1 MSIKTYHICEFGTIR
16 QQEDF
21 KKDPGSYPSE
31 NVVCLEKNNFRSFRD
46 FILKNQNPDILNTPT
61 FSLFSK
67 NGHERIKVG
76 QHVGVIE
83 TQSGIR
89 LEILPKV
96 YLKDTDEPVIKTK
109 KIFLK
114 MLRWLKDSPFKN
126 LSSAHLDALPD
137 FPILEVFISTFV
149 KECESLLNKSIRSD
163 YVLVEENLNFVRG
176 KLLVNQNIKYNFIN
190 KMKFYCEFSEFIIN
204 TPQNRALKTTLL
216 KLLGKTRTRKNFNS
230 LNRLISNFD
239 SVDASMDILK
249 DLIDSK
255 KICNNNNLY
264 LPYKNIL
271 VWCEVFLTKKSFV
284 NFSGDAL
291 NTAMLFPMWRIFQDY
306 VTSVFRKNSR
316 GFIVKTIAPSCFL
329 INKHIDSSYSQIKPD
344 LVFDMD
350 TNTGPVRV
358 IIDIKWKL
366 IDQNE
371 SGKKNY
377 NIKTSDLY
385 QIFAYGKKYPS
396 IKGGAPPRL
405 VLLYPSS
412 PNFDQNLNHFLYEDG
427 LRLDVIPF
435 DLGGDPNIQVEK
447 ILELLKQP

>member
-1 MSIKTYHICEFGTIR
+1 MSIKTYHICEFGTVC
-16 QQEDF
+16 QEGDLF
-21 KKDPGSYPSE
+21 NKDGSYPYK
-31 NVVCLEKNNFRSFRD
+31 NVVCLEEKKFRSLRE
-46 FILKNQNPDILNTPT
+46 FILKSQNPDILNTPT

-83 TQSGIR
+83 TPSRIR

-96 YLKDTDEPVIKTK
+96 YLKDTDESVIKTK

-114 MLRWLKDSPFKN
+114 MLRCLKDSPFKN
-126 LSSAHLDALPD
+126 LSSAHLDAQPD

-163 YVLVEENLNFVRG
+163 YVLVEDNLNFVRG
-176 KLLVNQNIKYNFIN
+176 KLLVHQNIKYNFIN

-204 TPQNRALKTTLL
+204 TPQNRILKTTLL

-271 VWCEVFLTKKSFV
+271 VWCEVFLTNKSFV
-284 NFSGDAL
+284 NFSGDAS

-306 VTSVFRKNSR
+306 VASIFRKHAK
-316 GFIVKTIAPSCFL
+316 GFIIKTIDPSCFL

-350 TNTGPVRV
+350 TDTGPVRV

-366 IDQNE
+366 IDQKE

-377 NIKTSDLY
+377 NLKTSDLY

-396 IKGGAPPRL
+396 IEGEAPPRL

-412 PNFDQNLNHFLYEDG
+412 RDFDQNLNHFLYEDG
-427 LRLDVIPF
+427 LRLDVVPF
-435 DLGGDPNIQVEK
+435 DLDGDPNIQVEK

>member
-1 MSIKTYHICEFGTIR
+1 MSIKTYHICEFGTVC
-16 QQEDF
+16 QEGDLF
-21 KKDPGSYPSE
+21 NKDGSYPYK
-31 NVVCLEKNNFRSFRD
+31 NVVCLEEKKFRSLRE
-46 FILKNQNPDILNTPT
+46 FILKSQNPDILNTPT

-83 TQSGIR
+83 TPSRIR

-96 YLKDTDEPVIKTK
+96 YLKDTDESVIKTK

-114 MLRWLKDSPFKN
+114 MLRCLKDSPFKN

-149 KECESLLNKSIRSD
+149 EECESLLNKSIRSD

-176 KLLVNQNIKYNFIN
+176 KLLVHQNIKYNFIN

-204 TPQNRALKTTLL
+204 TPQNRILKTTLL

-271 VWCEVFLTKKSFV
+271 VWCEVFLTNKSFV
-284 NFSGDAL
+284 NFSGDAS

-306 VTSVFRKNSR
+306 VTSVFRKHAK
-316 GFIVKTIAPSCFL
+316 GFIVKTIDPSCFL

-350 TNTGPVRV
+350 TDTGPVRV

-366 IDQNE
+366 IDQKE

-377 NIKTSDLY
+377 NLKTSDLY

-396 IKGGAPPRL
+396 IEGEAPPRL

-412 PNFDQNLNHFLYEDG
+412 PDFDQNLDHFLYEDG
-427 LRLDVIPF
+427 LRLDVVPF
-435 DLGGDPNIQVEK
+435 DLDGDPNVQVEK

>member
-176 KLLVNQNIKYNFIN
+176 KLLVHQNIKYNFIN

-204 TPQNRALKTTLL
+204 TPQNRILKTTLL

-230 LNRLISNFD
+230 LNRLILAFD
-239 SVDASMDILK
+239 SVDTSTDILK

-264 LPYKNIL
+264 LSYKNIM
-271 VWCEVFLTKKSFV
+271 VWCEVFLTNKSFV

-350 TNTGPVRV
+350 TDTGPVRV

-371 SGKKNY
+371 SGKKKY

-396 IKGGAPPRL
+396 IKVDKPPRL

-412 PNFDQNLNHFLYEDG
+412 KSFNKELDPFCYEDG
-427 LRLDVIPF
+427 LRLDVVPF
-435 DLGGDPNIQVEK
+435 DLDGDPNVQVEK

>member
-1 MSIKTYHICEFGTIR
+1 MAIKTYHICEFGTIC
-16 QQEDF
+16 QQGDLF
-21 KKDPGSYPSE
+21 NKDGSSSSE
-31 NVVCLEKNNFRSFRD
+31 NVVCLEEKKFRSFRG

-83 TQSGIR
+83 TPSGIR

-96 YLKDTDEPVIKTK
+96 YLKDTDESVIKTK

-114 MLRWLKDSPFKN
+114 MLRCLKDSPFKN
-126 LSSAHLDALPD
+126 LSSAHLDAQPD
-137 FPILEVFISTFV
+137 FPILEIFISTFV
-149 KECESLLNKSIRSD
+149 TECESLLNKSIRSD

-176 KLLVNQNIKYNFIN
+176 KLLVHQNIKYNFIN
-190 KMKFYCEFSEFIIN
+190 KMKFYCEFCEFIIN
-204 TPQNRALKTTLL
+204 TPQNRVLKTTLF
-216 KLLGKTRTRKNFNS
+216 KLLGKTRNRKNFTS

-239 SVDASMDILK
+239 SVDASSNILK
-249 DLIDSK
+249 DLINSK
-255 KICNNNNLY
+255 NICNNNNLY
-264 LPYKNIL
+264 FSYKNIL
-271 VWCEVFLTKKSFV
+271 VWCEVFLTNKSFV
-284 NFSGDAL
+284 NFSGDAS
-291 NTAMLFPMWRIFQDY
+291 NTAVLFPMWRIFQDY
-306 VTSVFRKNSR
+306 VTSVFRKHAK
-316 GFIVKTIAPSCFL
+316 GFIVKTIDPSCFL

-350 TNTGPVRV
+350 TDTGPVRV

-366 IDQNE
+366 IDQKE

-377 NIKTSDLY
+377 NLKTSDLY

-396 IKGGAPPRL
+396 IEGEAPPRL

-412 PNFDQNLNHFLYEDG
+412 PDFDQNLNHFLYEDG
-427 LRLDVIPF
+427 LRLDVVPF
-435 DLGGDPNIQVEK
+435 DLDGDPNVQVEK